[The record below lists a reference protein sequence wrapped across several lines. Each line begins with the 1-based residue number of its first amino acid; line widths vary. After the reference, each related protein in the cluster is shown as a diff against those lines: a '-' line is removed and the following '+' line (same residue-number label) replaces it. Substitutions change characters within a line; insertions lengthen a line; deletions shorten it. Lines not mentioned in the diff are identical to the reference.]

1 MLTGGG
7 KSLLFLLPA
16 SYEISRTTVVIVP
29 LISLRA
35 NVVRRCHKLSI
46 SCRVWNARQPA
57 DGAKIVLVTS
67 EGAVTSA
74 FANFL
79 NRLRTIRQLDRIIL
93 DEYHLVLDNTSFRTA
108 FD

>member
-1 MLTGGG
+1 MLTGGE
-7 KSLLFLLPA
+7 KSLLFLLPI

-35 NVVRRCHKLSI
+35 NVVRHCRELLI

-57 DGAKIVLVTS
+57 DRAKIVLITP

-74 FANFL
+74 FTNFL
-79 NRLRTIRQLDRIIL
+79 NQLRTIRQLD
-93 DEYHLVLDNTSFRTA
+93 
-108 FD
+108 

>member
-1 MLTGGG
+1 MLTGGE

-16 SYEISRTTVVIVP
+16 LYEMSGTTVVIVP

-35 NVVRRCHKLSI
+35 DVVRRCHELSI

-57 DGAKIVLVTS
+57 DGAKIVLVTPK
-67 EGAVTSA
+67 GAVTSA

-79 NRLRTIRQLDRIIL
+79 NQLRTIRQLDQIIL
-93 DEYHLVLDNTSFRTA
+93 DECYLILDNTFFRTA
-108 FD
+108 FN